1 MVNNEK
7 TSKDVQKQEEQ
18 VKETIAIEATPPIAP
33 QVCGH
38 ISVVIPYCKD
48 LAQGKE
54 LLYALR
60 SWQKQVRF
68 GINIVVIGD
77 REDWFSDD
85 VTFIEHQRTSDNPQI
100 DTTEKLKLA
109 IISPE
114 VTDRFIWT
122 GDDIYLVN
130 PTSLAHI
137 ELPKVLGELNP
148 EKQSG
153 TYAANM
159 RLTVSLL
166 KKECLPILNY
176 NTHTPVL
183 FDKERLTAM
192 FERFSEA
199 LLNGCL
205 FTSVYFNSF
214 LDTAHPV
221 YMNWKTDQVL
231 LPISSQKPDENTV
244 LEFLANKVFLT
255 NSETGYSPWL
265 EQFLQRLFPEPSD
278 FEV

>member
-1 MVNNEK
+1 MANKEK
-7 TSKDVQKQEEQ
+7 ASKDVQKQEEQ
-18 VKETIAIEATPPIAP
+18 IKETIAIEAATPIAP
-33 QVCGH
+33 KVCDH
-38 ISVVIPYCKD
+38 VSVVIPYCKD

-77 REDWFSDD
+77 REDWFSED

-100 DTTEKLKLA
+100 DTREKLKLA

-114 VTDRFIWT
+114 VTDNFIWAS
-122 GDDIYLVN
+122 DDIYLVN
-130 PTSLAHI
+130 PISLSHI

-148 EKQSG
+148 DKQSE

-159 RLTVSLL
+159 RLTRSLL

-176 NTHTPVL
+176 NTRTPVL

-192 FERFSEA
+192 FERFPETV
-199 LLNGCL
+199 LDGFL
-205 FTSVYFNSF
+205 FTSVYFNAF
-214 LDTAHPV
+214 PDTAHPIHL
-221 YMNWKTDQVL
+221 NWKTDQVL
-231 LPISSQKPDENTV
+231 LPIVSQNPDENAV
-244 LEFLANKVFLT
+244 LALLANKVFLS

-265 EQFLQRLFPEPSD
+265 EQYLEKLFPEPSD